1 MGTVPRPGV
10 GSLRSHQAGRGPAR
24 ARPAPAYDA
33 VVLAGGRASRLG
45 GYPKPQLAYRGATL
59 LEHALGAVA
68 AARCVAVVGPGPG
81 EPGGPP
87 KGTGP
92 CGHEECG
99 RVLFTREEPLYAGP
113 VAAIAA
119 GLAALP
125 PEHGGAPGWVAVV
138 AADLP
143 QAGGAVAALLEAA
156 SAEPDCDGFLG
167 EDADGRSQPLLSLLR
182 RGPLA
187 SALDA
192 LARDGGLANR
202 PMKHVVARLGLLPLR
217 LPPGSSADV
226 DTWDAARRWGIE
238 SPDMPGR
245 APRQEEAH
253 E

>member
-1 MGTVPRPGV
+1 MPV
-10 GSLRSHQAGRGPAR
+10 
-24 ARPAPAYDA
+24 YDA
-33 VVLAGGRASRLG
+33 VLLAGGRASRLG

-68 AARCVAVVGPGPG
+68 AARSVAVVGPGPG

-87 KGTGP
+87 ARMGP
-92 CGHEECG
+92 SSPEEHG
-99 RVLFTREEPLYAGP
+99 RVLFTYEEPLYSGP
-113 VAAIAA
+113 VAALAA

-125 PEHGGAPGWVAVV
+125 AAGGGAPGWIAVV

-143 QAGGAVAALLEAA
+143 QPAGAVTALLEAA
-156 SAEPDCDGFLG
+156 SAEPDCEGILG
-167 EDADGRSQPLLSLLR
+167 EDGDGRAQPLLSLLR

-202 PMKHVVARLGLLPLR
+202 PMKHLVARLGLLPLR

-238 SPDMPGR
+238 GPDAPGR
-245 APRQEEAH
+245 APR
-253 E
+253 